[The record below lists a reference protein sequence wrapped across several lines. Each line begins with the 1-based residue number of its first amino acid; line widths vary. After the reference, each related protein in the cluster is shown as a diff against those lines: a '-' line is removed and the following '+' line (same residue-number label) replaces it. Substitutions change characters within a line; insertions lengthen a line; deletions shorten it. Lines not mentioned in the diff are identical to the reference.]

1 MSLSIRWRLAI
12 WIALAFVVTMVA
24 IFVTLHLSLGRI
36 LENDLDQGLSRD
48 IDRVL
53 AQVAFIGSLED
64 GEGLQE
70 IADHNS
76 LTGQTGSP
84 FITVIRD
91 REGRVV
97 ASTSSVLNVEALD
110 LSPEEVEEVLAGKSI
125 SRDVTLPGGVE
136 FRVRTSRLTAGGSVL
151 GVLQVAE
158 STEGATEPLDRL
170 EVILL
175 AEGIAGG
182 ILALII
188 AYWLSRGALKP
199 LQEIVDV
206 SAEIEA
212 SGLDRR
218 IAAKNRPAEVQRL
231 ADTFDAMLE
240 RLDKAFQ
247 NQRNFVYDVSHE
259 LRTPLTVLR
268 GNIDVLLMS
277 RDLDL
282 EVREHMERM
291 SVETGRLIR
300 LTNNL
305 LYLASAD
312 VGRVPE
318 RRSVDL
324 NVLCQEVYAQLKD
337 LRPEVSLRVG
347 RDDEA
352 TVLGDRDLLKQM
364 LLNLVENGIKYV
376 SAGGNVTLS
385 AFSEEAEARL
395 VVEDDGPGIPP
406 EIRPRIFE
414 RFFQGENRGKGGA
427 GIGLAIARWVAV
439 AHGGDIAVESEV
451 GKGTTF
457 VVTLPLSAAGTAQ
470 AVAAGGDS

>member
-1 MSLSIRWRLAI
+1 M
-12 WIALAFVVTMVA
+12 
-24 IFVTLHLSLGRI
+24 
-36 LENDLDQGLSRD
+36 
-48 IDRVL
+48 
-53 AQVAFIGSLED
+53 
-64 GEGLQE
+64 
-70 IADHNS
+70 
-76 LTGQTGSP
+76 
-84 FITVIRD
+84 
-91 REGRVV
+91 
-97 ASTSSVLNVEALD
+97 
-110 LSPEEVEEVLAGKSI
+110 
-125 SRDVTLPGGVE
+125 
-136 FRVRTSRLTAGGSVL
+136 
-151 GVLQVAE
+151 AE
-158 STEGATEPLDRL
+158 STEGAIEPLDRL

-277 RDLDL
+277 RDLDP
-282 EVREHMERM
+282 EMREHMERM
-291 SVETGRLIR
+291 SVEIGRLIR

-318 RRSVDL
+318 RRSVEL

-352 TVLGDRDLLKQM
+352 TVVGDRDLLKQM

-385 AFSEEAEARL
+385 AYSEEAEARL

-406 EIRPRIFE
+406 EIQPRIFE

-451 GKGTTF
+451 GKGSTF